1 MTPQDELERLVDLS
15 GMQSVMAMLSVI
27 CAARA
32 YNLARHDASAAKVWD
47 RQARVLDSAI
57 VAHQPLR
64 GSKTS
69 EGF

>member
-15 GMQSVMAMLSVI
+15 GLENVMAMLSVI

-47 RQARVLDSAI
+47 RQARALDSAI
-57 VAHQPLR
+57 VKMWGRL
-64 GSKTS
+64 
-69 EGF
+69 